1 MPDARRAKTSSRWSS
16 GSAMERGHVA
26 PVRTRPR
33 RAVFVGAK
41 AYQEAGGV
49 IIRDL
54 FDTEGGGFF
63 ADAGLLNRVAR
74 EKLQRHADKVTA
86 EGWRWVVAEPEL
98 DHEAVADM
106 RRVFPKPMPLSGSER
121 KKLRK
126 LEARIKAL
134 YDKYPDGEM
143 SADDAGKFE
152 RIEAAINALRRE
164 EPANLQLRDCYLT
177 HSK

>member
-1 MPDARRAKTSSRWSS
+1 
-16 GSAMERGHVA
+16 MERLPGYRSREVILRA
-26 PVRTRPR
+26 LSKGQVRSDDR

-86 EGWRWVVAEPEL
+86 EGLAL
-98 DHEAVADM
+98 
-106 RRVFPKPMPLSGSER
+106 RRGRAGARSRSRGGHAPRVPKPVPLSGSER
-121 KKLRK
+121 
-126 LEARIKAL
+126 
-134 YDKYPDGEM
+134 
-143 SADDAGKFE
+143 
-152 RIEAAINALRRE
+152 
-164 EPANLQLRDCYLT
+164 
-177 HSK
+177 

>member
-1 MPDARRAKTSSRWSS
+1 MNLDQLSAFAITEDHERQERVWSELPGYRSREVILRALSK
-16 GSAMERGHVA
+16 GQ
-26 PVRTRPR
+26 VRSDDR

-86 EGWRWVVAEPEL
+86 EGWRCVVAEPEL

-106 RRVFPKPMPLSGSER
+106 RRVFPKPVPLSGSER
-121 KKLRK
+121 
-126 LEARIKAL
+126 
-134 YDKYPDGEM
+134 
-143 SADDAGKFE
+143 
-152 RIEAAINALRRE
+152 
-164 EPANLQLRDCYLT
+164 
-177 HSK
+177 